1 MLLVFF
7 AAIMGVPLL
16 VSIFYEGAPG
26 GGDVI
31 AYGWRADL
39 GTLASQIGFSV
50 ETLAFAIAIALSATA
65 GGIFK
70 LFGRGARAKEV
81 GIRDGFAVV
90 SLAWAILSVFGALPF
105 FLSGVHAFESFTD
118 CYFETISG
126 LTTTGSSI
134 LGDIEGLPNG
144 LLFWRSLT
152 HWLGGMGIV
161 VLAVAIFPA
170 LGIGGYQLYRAEAAG
185 PTTQRLSPRITATA
199 KLLWGVYLLLTAA
212 ETFLLWMPTLWG
224 DPKMSLFDAL
234 CQTFGTLATGGFSTK
249 NTSIAAFDSVYVDV
263 VIMIFMYLGGISF
276 VLHYQILTRK
286 FNRIAKDNQARFFTG
301 MLVVSIVL
309 VTISVYNS
317 KPAPSTG
324 SSRQF
329 STEELR
335 AEKIARERAK
345 VSTLPGALRHAA
357 FQVTSIGSTCGFA
370 TADFDLWPNFCR
382 FLLILLMFIGA
393 CAGSTSGSLKA
404 IRIILLLKMARR
416 EVEKMVRPR
425 AVLPVKLGG
434 QVVEEEVLGNVM
446 SLFVLYLGIFA
457 ASTAVMC
464 WFVPDIVSAFSSVAA
479 TMGGVG
485 PGLALV
491 GPMRNYNEVAP
502 AGKWVLCACM
512 LLGRLEIYSILIILF
527 PRTWRK

>member
-1 MLLVFF
+1 MLLLFF

-16 VSIFYEGAPG
+16 VSIFYEGGAPG
-26 GGDVI
+26 RLIV
-31 AYGWRADL
+31 AHGWRADL
-39 GTLASQIGFSV
+39 HELVAGVGISS
-50 ETLAFAIAIALSATA
+50 ETLAFAIAIGLSGLA
-65 GGIFK
+65 GIGFR
-70 LFGRGARAKEV
+70 LFGRGAQAKDV

-90 SLAWAILSVFGALPF
+90 SLAWATLSVFGALPF
-105 FLSGVHAFESFTD
+105 FLSGFPAFESFTD
-118 CYFETISG
+118 SYFETISG

-134 LGDIEGLPNG
+134 LSDIEALPNG

-170 LGIGGYQLYRAEAAG
+170 LGIGGYQLYRAEAG
-185 PTTQRLSPRITATA
+185 PTTERLSPRITQTA
-199 KLLWGVYLLLTAA
+199 KLLWGVYLLLTVA

-249 NTSIAAFDSVYVDV
+249 NASIAGFDSVYVDV
-263 VIMIFMYLGGISF
+263 VIMVFMYLGGISF
-276 VLHYQILTRK
+276 VLQYQILCRN
-286 FNRIAKDNQARFFTG
+286 FGQIAKDKQAHFFTG
-301 MLVVSIVL
+301 VLLVSIVL
-309 VTISVYNS
+309 VTISVYATE
-317 KPAPSTG
+317 PGPSAG
-324 SSRQF
+324 SSQQF
-329 STEELR
+329 SPEALQ
-335 AEKIARERAK
+335 AERAK
-345 VSTLPGALRHAA
+345 VATLPGALRHAA

-382 FLLILLMFIGA
+382 FLLIVLMFVGA
-393 CAGSTSGSLKA
+393 CAGSTSGSLKVV
-404 IRIILLLKMARR
+404 RIILLLKMARR
-416 EVEKMVRPR
+416 EVERMVRPR

-434 QVVEEEVLGNVM
+434 QVVEEEVLHNIV
-446 SLFVLYLGIFA
+446 SLFILYLGIFA
-457 ASTAVMC
+457 AATAVMC

-491 GPMRNYNEVAP
+491 GPMRNYSDVAF
-502 AGKWVLCACM
+502 AGKWVLCVCM
-512 LLGRLEIYSILIILF
+512 LLGRLEIYSVLIILF